1 MPHTSSGVPPAGVA
15 PTGAVP
21 RTGSV
26 PAAPTV
32 PEESPMSRT
41 ALRPTT
47 RRRPR
52 WQVTLAAASAATL
65 LAACGGGGD
74 DEASGSSG
82 GGGNGELQEVTF
94 LNILPLES
102 LTFTPELVAASCGYF
117 EEQGLDVTF
126 ETTQGSA
133 PAIQTV
139 LAGGALITR
148 VGDMETMLAVGERDA
163 PLVNVGQINKTGTI
177 RFVSAKADPLESPED
192 IEGRLMGT
200 PSEGGTSEII
210 LKLVAATAGI
220 SPDDVQTQVVGVAP
234 GVFDLV
240 TSGRIGGYIVSLDT
254 SVALSQQQPDAVI
267 YNPSDDVQSGG
278 QVYVTSRD
286 QADDPDKQEQL
297 RKYLAAVKAAVQFV
311 AGDQANG
318 YAETTKCLA
327 DYEIPTMEDPEVAK
341 AALDQYVESWT
352 AAGDGE
358 IARTVDE
365 QWQTVYD
372 EMSGSGFVPEGLDP
386 AEWYTNDF
394 APAP

>member
-1 MPHTSSGVPPAGVA
+1 MTCTPTRPSG
-15 PTGAVP
+15 
-21 RTGSV
+21 
-26 PAAPTV
+26 AAP
-32 PEESPMSRT
+32 
-41 ALRPTT
+41 

-52 WQVTLAAASAATL
+52 WRAALAAASAATL
-65 LAACGGGGD
+65 LAACGGGD
-74 DEASGSSG
+74 DAAGSSSSG
-82 GGGNGELQEVTF
+82 GSEGGGGALQDVTF

-102 LTFTPELVAASCGYF
+102 LTFTPELVAKSCGYF
-117 EEQGLDVTF
+117 EDHGLNVTF

-148 VGDMETMLAVGERDA
+148 VGDMETMLAAGERDA

-177 RFVSAKADPLESPED
+177 RFVSAKSDPLQSPQD

-220 SPDDVQTQVVGVAP
+220 APDDVQTQVVGVAP

-254 SVALSQQQPDAVI
+254 SVALAAQQPDAVV
-267 YNPSDDVQSGG
+267 YNPSDAVRSGG
-278 QVYVTSRD
+278 QVYVTSQD

-297 RKYLAAVKAAVQFV
+297 RNYLAAVKEAVQFV
-311 AGDQANG
+311 AQDQAGG
-318 YAETTKCLA
+318 YAETKKCLA
-327 DYEIPTMEDPEVAK
+327 DYDIPTLKDEAVAN

-352 AAGDGE
+352 AAGDDQ
-358 IARTVDE
+358 IARTVPE
-365 QWQTVYD
+365 QWQAVYD
-372 EMSGSGFVPEGLDP
+372 EMSGSGFVPKGLDP
-386 AEWYTNDF
+386 AEWYTNDY
-394 APAP
+394 APGS

>member
-1 MPHTSSGVPPAGVA
+1 MTSTSARLPG
-15 PTGAVP
+15 
-21 RTGSV
+21 
-26 PAAPTV
+26 
-32 PEESPMSRT
+32 
-41 ALRPTT
+41 
-47 RRRPR
+47 RRSSRPR
-52 WQVTLAAASAATL
+52 WRSALAAASAATL

-74 DEASGSSG
+74 DEGAAAGDGGDAGSG
-82 GGGNGELQEVTF
+82 GGEVQDVTF

-117 EEQGLDVTF
+117 EDNGLNVTF

-148 VGDMETMLAVGERDA
+148 VGDMETMLAIGERDA

-177 RFVSAKADPLESPED
+177 RFVSAQSDPLESPED

-210 LKLVAATAGI
+210 LKLVAASAGI
-220 SPDDVQTQVVGVAP
+220 DPDDVQTQVVGVAP

-254 SVALSQQQPDAVI
+254 SVALDQQQEEAVI
-267 YNPSDDVQSGG
+267 YNPADDVQSGG
-278 QVYVTSRD
+278 QVYITSEE
-286 QADDPDKQEQL
+286 QAEDPAKQEQL
-297 RKYLAAVKAAVQFV
+297 TNYLTAIKQAVQFV
-311 AGDQANG
+311 VEDQAND
-318 YAETTKCLA
+318 YAETIECLSE
-327 DYEIPTMEDPEVAK
+327 YEIPTLQDPEVGR

-352 AAGDGE
+352 AAGEDQ
-358 IARTVDE
+358 IAVTDPE

-386 AEWYTNDF
+386 AEWVTDEF
-394 APAP
+394 APTS

>member
-1 MPHTSSGVPPAGVA
+1 MTRTPTRSSGLA
-15 PTGAVP
+15 
-21 RTGSV
+21 
-26 PAAPTV
+26 
-32 PEESPMSRT
+32 
-41 ALRPTT
+41 
-47 RRRPR
+47 RRGRPR
-52 WQVTLAAASAATL
+52 WRPALAAASAVTL
-65 LAACGGGGD
+65 LAACGGG
-74 DEASGSSG
+74 DEAGGGDGGSSAG
-82 GGGNGELQEVTF
+82 GLQEVTF

-102 LTFTPELVAASCGYF
+102 LTFTPELVAASCGHF

-177 RFVSAKADPLESPED
+177 RFVSAESDPLESAED
-192 IEGRLMGT
+192 IENRLMGT

-240 TSGRIGGYIVSLDT
+240 TSGRVGGYIVSLDT
-254 SVALSQQQPDAVI
+254 SVALEQQQPEAVV
-267 YNPSDDVQSGG
+267 YNPSDAVRSGG
-278 QVYVTSRD
+278 QVYVTSQE
-286 QADDPDKQEQL
+286 QADDPEKQEQL
-297 RKYLAAVKAAVQFV
+297 RKYLAAIQAAVQSVV
-311 AGDQANG
+311 ADQANG
-318 YAETTKCLA
+318 YAETIECLSE
-327 DYEIPTMEDPEVAK
+327 YEIPTLQDPEVGK

-352 AAGDGE
+352 AAGEDQ
-358 IARTVDE
+358 IARTDPE
-365 QWQTVYD
+365 QWQTVYE

-386 AEWYTNDF
+386 AEWYTNEF

>member
-1 MPHTSSGVPPAGVA
+1 
-15 PTGAVP
+15 
-21 RTGSV
+21 
-26 PAAPTV
+26 
-32 PEESPMSRT
+32 MSRT

-52 WQVTLAAASAATL
+52 WQVALAAASAATL
-65 LAACGGGGD
+65 LAACGGGD
-74 DEASGSSG
+74 DEASGGDGGSG

-126 ETTQGSA
+126 ETTQGSSQ
-133 PAIQTV
+133 AIQTV

-148 VGDMETMLAVGERDA
+148 VGDMETMLAIGERDA

-177 RFVSAKADPLESPED
+177 RFISAESDPLEAPAD

-210 LKLVAATAGI
+210 LKLTAATAGI
-220 SPDDVQTQVVGVAP
+220 PQDEVQTQVVGLAP

-254 SVALSQQQPDAVI
+254 AVALQEQQPDAVV
-267 YNPSDDVQSGG
+267 YAPSDDVQSGG
-278 QVYVTSRD
+278 QVYVTSQD
-286 QADDPDKQEQL
+286 QADDPETQEQL
-297 RKYLAAVKAAVQFV
+297 RSYLAAVKAAVQFV
-311 AGDQANG
+311 AEDEANG
-318 YAETTKCLA
+318 FAETIECLS
-327 DYEIPTMEDPEVAK
+327 DYDIPTLEDPEVGK
-341 AALDQYVESWT
+341 VALTQYVESWT

-358 IARTVDE
+358 IARTVPE
-365 QWQTVYD
+365 QWQTVYE